1 MKILMKIALVF
12 VVLVPY
18 FSQAQLISELE
29 GIEPGFYELILPG
42 TDRRY
47 TIVVPEGYS
56 PGDSVPLVLSLHY
69 GGSVTPFYGRGLLE
83 NLIEPAL
90 RGLGAI
96 LVAPDS
102 AAGDWSNPEA
112 EQHVLQLLTHVM
124 RVYNIDEQKTLVTG
138 YSMGGR
144 GTWYLA
150 SRNQDYF
157 RAALPIAGLP
167 ESNSGSIDWQIPI
180 YVIHGAQDQVLA
192 LKPNQ
197 LVVQEL
203 QSRDSPVQL
212 VVLDGVGHYEIP
224 RYQEHLAAAVPWIRE
239 SWGE

>member
-167 ESNSGSIDWQIPI
+167 ESNSGSIDCRISSNP
-180 YVIHGAQDQVLA
+180 L
-192 LKPNQ
+192 
-197 LVVQEL
+197 
-203 QSRDSPVQL
+203 SRL
-212 VVLDGVGHYEIP
+212 FL
-224 RYQEHLAAAVPWIRE
+224 
-239 SWGE
+239 